1 MKIELCK
8 PTTGFILETTLKSLK
23 KTYDIES
30 QFHVESQLLTYIK
43 SLQEAPAVLVS
54 T

>member
-1 MKIELCK
+1 MKMELCK

-30 QFHVESQLLTYIK
+30 QLLTYIK